1 MASDAATADAI
12 SGRAGGARGP
22 SRPARRER
30 ALGVAYQI
38 PRNTLALLMVAQVAV
53 VIPYLFQLSPWIIA
67 VGLFCGYWR
76 TGVYQG
82 RWDYPRRWVKVVLVT
97 ASVGGVALSGVS
109 AFSLEAAASLLILA
123 FALKLIEM
131 KSRRDAYLVIFLG
144 YFVIATQFLFDQSIT
159 IAAYQVFALT
169 VVTAALVGLNQLAS
183 RVRPLESLRVAALL
197 VVQALPLTIVL
208 FLLFPRIAPL
218 WTVPLPS
225 SSTTGISDRMKPG
238 DVAQLTRSDELAFRV
253 VFDGGVPAKRDLYWR
268 GLTYSR
274 FRAGTWTVG
283 QALEWGA
290 DEARPDPAGRAGLAY
305 EVLLEPTQ
313 SDWLFALDLPLPR
326 TPGVILTRDFRL
338 EAPDPVLSVFRYRVT
353 SYPALRPDAAPVLPD
368 AIRRRELDLPADDNP
383 RLRGFARDLWRDE
396 NGDARAFV
404 AAVQQRIRT
413 QQYFYTLSPPP
424 LEDANS
430 IDAFWFDTRRGFC
443 THYAGALTV
452 MLRAAGVPARM
463 VGGYQGGEVNPVT
476 GHVMVRQYDAHAWVE
491 YWLAGEGWVRVDP
504 TAAVAPARIEQGLN
518 AALSAEDRESLS
530 ALSSARMDG
539 VGMLRDLLYWVDSLE
554 HRWNL
559 WVVGYDTQLQ
569 ADVLRDL
576 LGEITPARV
585 GVALLVG
592 GGLSLGIVALVLFW
606 RRRPVA
612 RHPVERLFGR
622 FCDRLAAAG
631 WTRQPAES
639 PAAFL
644 GRLESAGVVRRE
656 QTDGIVAALNRL
668 LYNPPA
674 ERDRAGERQL
684 RAQLRRLQL
693 KVTFA
698 ARR

>member
-1 MASDAATADAI
+1 
-12 SGRAGGARGP
+12 
-22 SRPARRER
+22 
-30 ALGVAYQI
+30 
-38 PRNTLALLMVAQVAV
+38 
-53 VIPYLFQLSPWIIA
+53 
-67 VGLFCGYWR
+67 
-76 TGVYQG
+76 
-82 RWDYPRRWVKVVLVT
+82 
-97 ASVGGVALSGVS
+97 
-109 AFSLEAAASLLILA
+109 
-123 FALKLIEM
+123 
-131 KSRRDAYLVIFLG
+131 
-144 YFVIATQFLFDQSIT
+144 
-159 IAAYQVFALT
+159 
-169 VVTAALVGLNQLAS
+169 
-183 RVRPLESLRVAALL
+183 
-197 VVQALPLTIVL
+197 
-208 FLLFPRIAPL
+208 
-218 WTVPLPS
+218 
-225 SSTTGISDRMKPG
+225 MKPG

-253 VFDGGVPAKRDLYWR
+253 VFDGAVPPKRDLYWR

-283 QALEWGA
+283 PAVEWQD
-290 DEARPDPAGRAGLAY
+290 DEAQPDPAGRTGLAY

-313 SDWLFALDLPLPR
+313 SDWLFALDVPLPR
-326 TPGVILTRDFRL
+326 TPGVTLTRDLRL

-353 SYPALRPDAAPVLPD
+353 SYPSLRPDAAATLPA

-383 RLRGFARDLWRDE
+383 RLRRFAVELMRE
-396 NGDARAFV
+396 VGGEPRAFV

-413 QQYFYTLSPPP
+413 EQYFYTLSPPQ
-424 LEDANS
+424 LEDSDS

-443 THYAGALTV
+443 THYAGALTF
-452 MLRAAGVPARM
+452 MLRASGTPARM

-491 YWLAGEGWVRVDP
+491 YWLPGEGWIRVDP

-530 ALSSARMDG
+530 AFTSARMEG

-569 ADVLRDL
+569 ADVLTDL

-585 GVALLVG
+585 GVALLIG
-592 GGLSLGIVALVLFW
+592 GGVSLGIVAVVLFW

-631 WTRQPAES
+631 WAREPAES

-644 GRLESAGVVRRE
+644 GRLEAAGLLRRE
-656 QTDGIVAALNRL
+656 HTDGVVAALNRL

-693 KVTFA
+693 RVAFA